1 MITKTNQPL
10 DPKLVLLERQLTAAV
25 KQVAELNKR
34 LTYLERENAR
44 RRGEVGQIAGHLNR
58 K

>member
-1 MITKTNQPL
+1 MITKMNQPL
-10 DPKLVLLERQLTAAV
+10 DPKFVLLEKQLNAAV

>member
-10 DPKLVLLERQLTAAV
+10 DPKIALLERQLTAAV

>member
-1 MITKTNQPL
+1 MTTSPDTKIA
-10 DPKLVLLERQLTAAV
+10 LLEQQLARANQQLV
-25 KQVAELNKR
+25 ELNRR
-34 LTYLERENAR
+34 LQYLERENAR

>member
-1 MITKTNQPL
+1 MNQKL
-10 DPKLVLLERQLTAAV
+10 DPKIALLEQQLTRATQQLV
-25 KQVAELNKR
+25 ELTR
-34 LTYLERENAR
+34 RIQYLERENAR

>member
-1 MITKTNQPL
+1 MTQPL
-10 DPKLVLLERQLTAAV
+10 DPKIALLERQLTAAV

>member
-1 MITKTNQPL
+1 MNQSS
-10 DPKLVLLERQLTAAV
+10 DPKIALLEKQLTTALR
-25 KQVAELNKR
+25 QVSELGKR
-34 LTYLERENAR
+34 VNYLERENAR

>member
-1 MITKTNQPL
+1 MITKMNQNP
-10 DPKLVLLERQLTAAV
+10 DPKFVLLEKQLNAAL
-25 KQVAELNKR
+25 KQVAELVKR
-34 LTYLERENAR
+34 VNYLERENAR

>member
-1 MITKTNQPL
+1 MTTKMNQSP
-10 DPKLVLLERQLTAAV
+10 DPKIALLEKQLTTALR
-25 KQVAELNKR
+25 QVSELGKR
-34 LTYLERENAR
+34 VNYLERENAR

>member
-1 MITKTNQPL
+1 MNQPL
-10 DPKLVLLERQLTAAV
+10 DPKLVLLERQLTAAI

>member
-1 MITKTNQPL
+1 MITKTNQLL
-10 DPKLVLLERQLTAAV
+10 DPKFVLLEKQLNAAL

>member
-1 MITKTNQPL
+1 MITKMNQNP
-10 DPKLVLLERQLTAAV
+10 DPKFVLLEKQLNAAL
-25 KQVAELNKR
+25 KQVAELAKR
-34 LTYLERENAR
+34 VNYLERENSR